1 MTIVTKPAE
10 SRILDIVRERG
21 SIMLEELLSCLPE
34 STWNQVFMN
43 VDALSRRGAIRLR
56 RRRFD
61 YELCAPS
68 PSPAGVC
75 EGPGQAAGLRPA
87 AI

>member
-1 MTIVTKPAE
+1 MTMITEQTE
-10 SRILDIVRERG
+10 SRILEIVRERG
-21 SIMLEELLSCLPE
+21 SIVLEDLLSCLPE
-34 STWNQVFMN
+34 STWNQVFTS
-43 VDALSRRGAIRLR
+43 VDGLSRQGTIRLR

-61 YELCAPS
+61 YELLAPS

-75 EGPGQAAGLRPA
+75 EAADPASGLRPA